1 MENNQ
6 VYSMA
11 CLESSAVVKDATLFL
26 MAYDGEERAY
36 YSWNYLI
43 ENGAKYENVA
53 ILTYNEEHLQ
63 ANKELTDSISKNK
76 GVIYNVPNEQIAFV
90 ACLKNIDFQNMES
103 IIIDISSMRTMH
115 IFLLLK
121 YLKLINC
128 SKITVINTIPYDY
141 IFRNEPFLSYRSY
154 VGDLELK
161 EITGYSGRGEM
172 SQDSDLYIFMGFEG
186 SLSLK
191 VVEDTAFK
199 NLYLINTIPSYY
211 QKYKDISVINNYSV
225 LQLKKNRVLHAPAD
239 NPFEVY
245 NVLDSK
251 ISKDKMVC
259 IAPLSTKPI
268 SLGICLYALEHE
280 NVRVVYPVS
289 NAYNDIKSHD
299 VYISYVYEI
308 NI

>member
-1 MENNQ
+1 MANNQ
-6 VYSMA
+6 VYSMSR
-11 CLESSAVVKDATLFL
+11 LENSDLVRNASLYL

-43 ENGAKYENVA
+43 ENGAKYTTVA
-53 ILTYNEEHLQ
+53 VLTYNEQHLQ
-63 ANKELTDSISKNK
+63 ANKDLADSIRKNK
-76 GVIYNVPNEQIAFV
+76 GAIYSVPNDQIDFV
-90 ACLKNIDFQNMES
+90 ACLKSIDFQNMES
-103 IIIDISSMRTMH
+103 IVIDISSMRTMH

-128 SKITVINTIPYDY
+128 NNITVINTIPYDY
-141 IFRNEPFLSYRSY
+141 IFSNEPFLSYRSY
-154 VGDLELK
+154 LGDLELK
-161 EITGYSGRGEM
+161 EITGYSGRGDM

-186 SLSLK
+186 TLSLK

-225 LQLKKNRVLHAPAD
+225 LQLKKNKVLHAPAD

-245 NVLDSK
+245 NVLDSRVNT
-251 ISKDKMVC
+251 DKMVC

-289 NAYNDIKSHD
+289 SSYNDIKSHD

>member
-11 CLESSAVVKDATLFL
+11 RLENSTVVKNAALFL

-43 ENGAKYENVA
+43 ANGAKYEN
-53 ILTYNEEHLQ
+53 LTVLSYNEKHLQ
-63 ANKELTDSISKNK
+63 TNKELIESIDKNK
-76 GVIYNVPNEQIAFV
+76 GVIYNAPNDQIDFV
-90 ACLKNIDFQNMES
+90 ACLKNIDFCNMES
-103 IIIDISSMRTMH
+103 IVIDISSMRTMH

-121 YLKLINC
+121 YLKLIGCKN
-128 SKITVINTIPYDY
+128 ITVINTIPYDY
-141 IFRNEPFLSYRSY
+141 IFRSEPFLSYRSY

-186 SLSLK
+186 TLSLK

-225 LQLKKNRVLHAPAD
+225 LQLKKNKLLHAPAD

-251 ISKDKMVC
+251 ISGDKMVC

-268 SLGICLYALEHE
+268 SLGICLYALEHD

>member
-11 CLESSAVVKDATLFL
+11 RLESSDIVKDATLFL

-36 YSWNYLI
+36 YSWKYLI
-43 ENGAKYENVA
+43 EKGAKYENVV
-53 ILTYNEEHLQ
+53 ILAYNEKHLR
-63 ANKELTDSISKNK
+63 ANIELTNSISKNN
-76 GVIYNVPNEQIAFV
+76 GVIYNVPNEQIDFV
-90 ACLKNIDFQNMES
+90 ACIKKINFQNMKS

-128 SKITVINTIPYDY
+128 DNITVINTIPYDY

-186 SLSLK
+186 TLSLK

-245 NVLDSK
+245 NVLDSM

-268 SLGICLYALEHE
+268 SLGICLYALAHE

-299 VYISYVYEI
+299 VYISYVYTI

>member
-6 VYSMA
+6 VYSMTR
-11 CLESSAVVKDATLFL
+11 LENSTTIKEAALFL

-36 YSWNYLI
+36 YSWNYLMK
-43 ENGAKYENVA
+43 NGAKYENIAV
-53 ILTYNEEHLQ
+53 LSYNEKHLQ
-63 ANKELTDSISKNK
+63 ENIELMDTISDCK
-76 GVIYNVPNEQIAFV
+76 GVIYNAPNDQIEFV
-90 ACLKNIDFQNMES
+90 ACLKKIDFQNLES
-103 IIIDISSMRTMH
+103 IVIDISSMRTMH
-115 IFLLLK
+115 IFLLAK

-128 SKITVINTIPYDY
+128 NNFTVINTIPYDY
-141 IFRNEPFLSYRSY
+141 IFQNEPFLSYRSY

-161 EITGYSGRGEM
+161 EVTGYSGRSEV

-186 SLSLK
+186 TLSLK

-225 LQLKKNRVLHAPAD
+225 LQLKKNKVLHAPAD

-245 NVLDSK
+245 NVLESK
-251 ISKDKMVC
+251 ISEDKMVC

-280 NVRVVYPVS
+280 NVRIVYPVS

-308 NI
+308 NL